1 MQCPIFYIGFL
12 RYSIFTTLENTFQP
26 ILDWFSSSNRKLP
39 EPKDIREFEKD
50 FNFEANA
57 DKTDLAKDLEN
68 LKFAEMIE
76 TKTCDLYE
84 DQPKN
89 SLFEIMSKIG
99 KNNNISDDLI
109 EIMKLSIDGGRA
121 IKAHEMFAH
130 GK

>member
-1 MQCPIFYIGFL
+1 ML
-12 RYSIFTTLENTFQP
+12 DSYSIFTTLENTFQP

-50 FNFEANA
+50 FNFETNA
-57 DKTDLAKDLEN
+57 DKTDLAKELES